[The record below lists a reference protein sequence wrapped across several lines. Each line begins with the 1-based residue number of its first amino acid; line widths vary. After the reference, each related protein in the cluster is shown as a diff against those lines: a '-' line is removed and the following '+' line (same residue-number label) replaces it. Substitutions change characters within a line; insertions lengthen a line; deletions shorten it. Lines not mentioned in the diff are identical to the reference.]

1 MDPWAGD
8 RVLGESLFTLLKFAV
23 LPIAKVLV
31 MCALGL
37 LLASSS
43 VNILPAPSRRQLSKV
58 TLLSPVY
65 PKFASFH
72 LLGLLSPILQCI
84 EFFGS
89 FSKPKCFVIFLFKK
103 RN

>member
-1 MDPWAGD
+1 MDLSVAD
-8 RVLGESLFTLLKFAV
+8 RVMGESLFTLLKFAV

-58 TLLSPVY
+58 PFSLNPV
-65 PKFASFH
+65 
-72 LLGLLSPILQCI
+72 
-84 EFFGS
+84 FGIS
-89 FSKPKCFVIFLFKK
+89 AQS
-103 RN
+103 